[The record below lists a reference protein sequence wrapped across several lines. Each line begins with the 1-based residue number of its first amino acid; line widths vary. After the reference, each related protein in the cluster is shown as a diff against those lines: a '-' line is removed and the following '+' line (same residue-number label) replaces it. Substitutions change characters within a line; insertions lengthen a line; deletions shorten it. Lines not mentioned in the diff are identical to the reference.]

1 MIYTNEI
8 FTQLLHF
15 HKNFTNCEK
24 QTYRILL
31 AVLKK
36 LWWFHPFKA
45 KKKIKRR
52 IKVLHWSLSVLPLT
66 MASFSWPSLYF
77 CITVSTSSMSRY
89 PQPSLSHFSKS
100 ESIMCFLWVDSAS
113 FLACSQSQ
121 ELLIRAEQ
129 KKYTIY
135 NLFWIIELHSVHKQ
149 KLHLVWHYLV
159 KLLHELNKRDYVY
172 IATSICTS
180 ALALMIPEYFWASD
194 NGKNNCLKFKMLPP
208 CLILFNLNAKS
219 CIYATTLFFL
229 WFQNNSEH
237 QIMALI
243 FQTV

>member
-1 MIYTNEI
+1 MKN
-8 FTQLLHF
+8 
-15 HKNFTNCEK
+15 KNFTLVFVCLTSNNGLVFLALLVLLHHSFH
-24 QTYRILL
+24 ILHVQIST
-31 AVLKK
+31 AVIVPLLKERV
-36 LWWFHPFKA
+36 H
-45 KKKIKRR
+45 
-52 IKVLHWSLSVLPLT
+52 HVLPLGRQRLLSSLFT
-66 MASFSWPSLYF
+66 KSRITDQSW
-77 CITVSTSSMSRY
+77 T
-89 PQPSLSHFSKS
+89 
-100 ESIMCFLWVDSAS
+100 
-113 FLACSQSQ
+113 
-121 ELLIRAEQ
+121 

-159 KLLHELNKRDYVY
+159 KLLHELNKRDYVC
-172 IATSICTS
+172 IATSIYTS
-180 ALALMIPEYFWASD
+180 AIALMIPEYFWASD